1 MPLTHFSLEQTY
13 LYDMENEFEYPWIH
27 SEPCNTILQAHD
39 VWSCARTKDT
49 SGHMPIFGGGLT
61 GGWYRAR
68 ERQRVDRH
76 EDLRMGEEKKI
87 NVSTSWTW
95 NFGFGT
101 HGFTWFDAWSVMS
114 NLRSFFTTCIP
125 CWITNPNRIHAIHKY
140 IIYITRCTC
149 LKNKYKKSI
158 K

>member
-1 MPLTHFSLEQTY
+1 MSLNILEFILSRVTRSYRLTT
-13 LYDMENEFEYPWIH
+13 FE
-27 SEPCNTILQAHD
+27 
-39 VWSCARTKDT
+39 V
-49 SGHMPIFGGGLT
+49 
-61 GGWYRAR
+61 AR
-68 ERQRVDRH
+68 EPKIPRGTCLYSGVVWQVVDTEH
-76 EDLRMGEEKKI
+76 ERDRELTDMRIWEWGKRKKI

-149 LKNKYKKSI
+149 LKNKNKKSI